1 MNCEQAYQNIINGIK
16 NYFNN
21 SGFKKAVLGVSG
33 GLDSSVVL
41 KLAVDALGA
50 ENVTALLLPETG
62 ITSQENVSHAKILCE
77 FLKVQNFTH
86 PINSYMLNYATI
98 PWKQGETA
106 YINTKARIRATILY
120 NYANTFNALVLGT
133 SNKSE
138 LMLGYGTKHGDLA
151 SDILVIG
158 DLFKTEVYELAEFL
172 NIPPEI
178 IQKAPSAELY
188 KDQTDEAELGA
199 SYPELDTVLKQVD
212 LGEEM
217 LIEKGMNPIIVRKVF
232 QRIKTNMHK
241 LGMPHIVQAVSEPT
255 LNTNNI

>member
-1 MNCEQAYQNIINGIK
+1 
-16 NYFNN
+16 
-21 SGFKKAVLGVSG
+21 
-33 GLDSSVVL
+33 
-41 KLAVDALGA
+41 
-50 ENVTALLLPETG
+50 
-62 ITSQENVSHAKILCE
+62 
-77 FLKVQNFTH
+77 
-86 PINSYMLNYATI
+86 
-98 PWKQGETA
+98 
-106 YINTKARIRATILY
+106 
-120 NYANTFNALVLGT
+120 
-133 SNKSE
+133 
-138 LMLGYGTKHGDLA
+138 MLGYGTKHGDLA